1 MISII
6 HPSRGRPLQSF
17 NNIQRWIQRAASNDF
32 EIIVSLDEDDP
43 CLGQYHA
50 LYESSQEVSNKCLTF
65 VNQNKSSVEAI
76 NRAAAVSKAN
86 ILIVVADDQECF
98 PDWDTA
104 LLKEVEGK
112 TDWILK
118 TQDGI
123 QDWIITMPV
132 MDRAYYNRFG
142 YIYDPDFLHMFCDTW
157 LTVQADISGRKITS
171 DLKFPHLNGSIQ
183 DELRKRCDATWVQG
197 EKTFIQKVKSTPVE
211 YLNKITDRG
220 MKNWI
225 RNKTGIRV

>member
-6 HPSRGRPLQSF
+6 HPSRGRAKQSF
-17 NNIQRWIQRAASNDF
+17 NTISKWLHLAST
-32 EIIVSLDEDDP
+32 EIELIVSIDNDDP
-43 CLGQYHA
+43 QFNEYVQI
-50 LYESSQEVSNKCLTF
+50 YVNPFVSDSRSA
-65 VNQNKSSVEAI
+65 VQAI
-76 NRAAAVSKAN
+76 NNAAKVAKGDILMVVS
-86 ILIVVADDQECF
+86 DDTECF
-98 PDWDTA
+98 PDWDIA

-171 DLKFPHLNGSIQ
+171 NLKFPHLNGSIQ
-183 DELRKRCDATWVQG
+183 DDLRKRCDATWVQG

-211 YLNKITDRG
+211 YLNKIDDRG

>member
-1 MISII
+1 MISILA
-6 HPSRGRPLQSF
+6 PSRGRAEKSLEALSKFKQGLS
-17 NNIQRWIQRAASNDF
+17 QRIGY
-32 EIIVSLDEDDP
+32 EIIISIDDDDP
-43 CLGQYHA
+43 QISAYEANADLLNCA
-50 LYESSQEVSNKCLTF
+50 LLRANNRSAVD
-65 VNQNKSSVEAI
+65 AI
-76 NRAAAVSKAN
+76 NRAAQASRGD
-86 ILIVVADDQECF
+86 ILIVASDDTTC
-98 PDWDTA
+98 PLDWDLA
-104 LLKEVEGK
+104 LYNEIQDK

-171 DLKFPHLNGSIQ
+171 NLKFPHLNGSIQ
-183 DELRKRCDATWVQG
+183 DDLRKRCDATWVQG

-211 YLNKITDRG
+211 YLNKINDRG